1 MSVYNSDSLLPSLIQ
16 SPSLSVAFFLS
27 LSLPPSFL
35 LLLPLC
41 HSHSLPNSL
50 EVYWHTG
57 RIVLPSH
64 YSSKFNEGAILKMC
78 FQSVSLTPTTLLPF
92 FHERVVFLY
101 FCPSITLCLFSSL
114 CHFLCT
120 SLILNALALSF
131 FFLCM
136 SAFNPHPLP
145 TFPLSSALSSS
156 CQSVPSLSI
165 SPLTP

>member
-27 LSLPPSFL
+27 LS
-35 LLLPLC
+35 LC

-131 FFLCM
+131 FFYVCQHLTPTPSPPFH
-136 SAFNPHPLP
+136 SAQLYLPLVNPFLLSQ
-145 TFPLSSALSSS
+145 FPL
-156 CQSVPSLSI
+156 
-165 SPLTP
+165 